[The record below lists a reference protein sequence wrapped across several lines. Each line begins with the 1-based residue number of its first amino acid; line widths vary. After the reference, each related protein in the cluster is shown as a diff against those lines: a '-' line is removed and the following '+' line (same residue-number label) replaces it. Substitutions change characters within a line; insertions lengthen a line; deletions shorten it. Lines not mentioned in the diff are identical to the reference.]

1 MRALVVEDEPIVRHL
16 IDKVLTRRGHHVIA
30 ATDPS
35 EANALLLDYPG
46 PLDVALLDV
55 DLPGTDGLKYADH
68 IEGQFPSARLIFM
81 TGLTDEDRLVAAET
95 RATLLLKPFTPDQ
108 LIAVIEAA

>member
-16 IDKVLTRRGHHVIA
+16 IIKVLTRRGHHVIA

-35 EANALLLDYPG
+35 EANALLLDFPG

-55 DLPGTDGLKYADH
+55 DLPVMDGLKYADH
-68 IEGQFPSARLIFM
+68 VTGRFPTARLVFM
-81 TGLTDEDRLVAAET
+81 TGWTDEDRLVAAET

-108 LIAVIEAA
+108 LIAVIEVS